1 MNEYI
6 EDSIINT
13 GWHQFIYG
21 YNTDDRTKFLKDIA
35 IHHPITINSDCPQAI
50 YINEF
55 SLPVLNSKCSVDK
68 NLLSIISRNYFDF
81 TIYYQI
87 LLELIKLDRF
97 KELDGRE
104 QFFLDYVNRLVL
116 NDGFNTIKSLESLKD
131 CLFQAK
137 DFYKNKYIS
146 LLTGTDFKENID
158 DLPISSI
165 FMRERYIKELK
176 IVSEHMWYL
185 KGEVI

>member
-1 MNEYI
+1 M
-6 EDSIINT
+6 
-13 GWHQFIYG
+13 
-21 YNTDDRTKFLKDIA
+21 
-35 IHHPITINSDCPQAI
+35 
-50 YINEF
+50 
-55 SLPVLNSKCSVDK
+55 
-68 NLLSIISRNYFDF
+68 
-81 TIYYQI
+81 I
-87 LLELIKLDRF
+87 LLFIIKYKLDRF

-176 IVSEHMWYL
+176 KMINNSSYFAIIIDHNDTIPLVSIQAVNGYIGMRCTADISMKVACDPSKWRSYYDLDGNIVEEPHDYSTVELDQSLKEHV
-185 KGEVI
+185 KIKI